1 MRVSGSLASLV
12 LAASLAGFAA
22 APARAVSISIAE
34 FSPEAFAAVAGGLSG
49 FALETFEGL
58 GAATCGGAA
67 ACEAGASLNSAVGS
81 FSSLGGT
88 GSGGSVVGSGTGL
101 SLKTAASGNAFGRSN
116 STPGGAWWLDSN
128 DTFGIG
134 WTVNTGAAFDVI
146 AFMLS
151 DAADVG
157 ATLTVSADGT
167 VLDQI
172 LNRANATRSLVVISF
187 GAPVLTAQ
195 VSLRNDRLNDGFGI
209 DDALAGISPVPLP
222 AGGLLLLTAIGG
234 MALIRRRRKG

>member
-1 MRVSGSLASLV
+1 MRVSGVLASLA

-22 APARAVSISIAE
+22 VPARAVSISIAE
-34 FSPEAFAAVAGGLSG
+34 FTPETFTAVADGLSG
-49 FALETFEGL
+49 FSLETFEGL

-67 ACEAGASLNSAVGS
+67 ACEIAGGLDTAVGS

-116 STPGGAWWLDSN
+116 GTPGGAWWLDSN

-134 WTVNTGAAFDVI
+134 WTVSTGTAFDVI

-187 GAPVLTAQ
+187 GAPVLTAGIN
-195 VSLRNDRLNDGFGI
+195 LRNDRLNDGLGI
-209 DDALAGISPVPLP
+209 DEALVGIAPVPLP
-222 AGGLLLLTAIGG
+222 AGGLLLLSALGG
-234 MALIRRRRKG
+234 VALVRRRRKG